1 MRNIVVAGNWKMNTH
16 REEATSLID
25 GVLREAGNFGG
36 VDVVLFP
43 PYLFLDM
50 AVQKCRKSGIGVG
63 AQNAFYKKRGAYT
76 GEISPVM
83 LRDIGC
89 DYVILGHSER
99 RHYFDETNAII
110 NKKMKSCLEAGLT
123 PVLCI
128 GETLTQRQQGKTFDI
143 LNDQIVYGLEGID
156 GSFIKKTIIAYE
168 PVWAIG
174 TGISASITKAQE
186 AHEYI
191 RKTIESFTDTEAA
204 GQIRI
209 LYGGSVNT
217 KNARELLEE
226 DDIDG
231 ALVGGASL
239 KPESF
244 CEIVKSGKATSQ
256 PILGRTGYQR

>member
-1 MRNIVVAGNWKMNTH
+1 MLRGDA
-16 REEATSLID
+16 ASLVDDI
-25 GVLREAGNFGG
+25 LREAGRLVD

-50 AVQKCRKSGIGVG
+50 VALMCRESTIRTG
-63 AQNAFYKKRGAYT
+63 AQNAFYENQGAYT

-89 DYVILGHSER
+89 EYVLLGHSER
-99 RHYFDETNAII
+99 RRYFGETDAII
-110 NKKMKSCLEAGLT
+110 NKKIKSCLEAGLT

-128 GETLTQRQQGKTFDI
+128 GETLRQRQRGKTFDV

-156 GSFIKKTIIAYE
+156 GSLIKKTIIAYE
-168 PVWAIG
+168 PVWAVG
-174 TGISASITKAQE
+174 TGMSATTAQVQE

-191 RKTIESFTDTEAA
+191 RNTLVCFSDTDTA
-204 GQIRI
+204 GRLRI
-209 LYGGSVNT
+209 LYGGSVNP
-217 KNARELLEE
+217 KNARDLLEE
-226 DDIDG
+226 KDIDG

-244 CEIVKSGKATSQ
+244 CEIIKSA
-256 PILGRTGYQR
+256 LRVHA